1 MSSLSRSS
9 NVIDI
14 PSRRLRYT
22 TCPSTVISHYIIY
35 TYSGPLMLP
44 RATLKAF
51 KTTKLHSNGFKLSLL
66 DCNRLRCT
74 IPLQT
79 ALRFSSSSSST
90 ASRPPLRLSSFR
102 PSIPRFLPATTARTL
117 TTTTH
122 SQANTAAESFPDPDR
137 PDLFYHLFLPPTS
150 LSSTTPVF
158 ALSFLPDPPPSLL
171 SASVIGWLPASG
183 EGDGAGLNDFVENGA
198 SPRLPPH
205 P

>member
-1 MSSLSRSS
+1 MSPLSR

-14 PSRRLRYT
+14 PSRRLRCT

-51 KTTKLHSNGFKLSLL
+51 KISRLHSNGFKLSLL

-74 IPLQT
+74 IPPT
-79 ALRFSSSSSST
+79 ALRFSSSST
-90 ASRPPLRLSSFR
+90 AGRPPLRLSSFR
-102 PSIPRFLPATTARTL
+102 PSLPSLLRATTARTL
-117 TTTTH
+117 TTTH
-122 SQANTAAESFPDPDR
+122 SQASTAAESFPDPDR

-198 SPRLPPH
+198 CPRLPPH